1 MNENEVE
8 PALEHEKD
16 SPRDPAPAT
25 ASFSEL
31 GVKGPWVERLAS
43 RGIANAA
50 PIQAV
55 GVPALLGGSDA
66 VIRSRT
72 GTGKTLAFLLP
83 ALEKI
88 DPTLDKLQA
97 VVLTPTAELA
107 MQIAKEAAELAEGTK
122 LRTLALIGGAS
133 LQRQLDKLKTHPQLV
148 VGTPGRIQEILTI
161 KKLKMNEVRLI
172 VLDEA
177 DQTFALGA
185 AGSGG
190 EAERILAAVPAS
202 AQRVF
207 CSATMPEAAAA
218 VVAKWTKNAVW
229 VEAEPQGEEASQRL
243 PSTVTHSYVVSEER
257 DRIDTVRR
265 LLRTLQPK
273 AAMLFVNQTES
284 IAEVEAKLQYHGLQV
299 EAIYGDQPKQERT
312 AVMRRFRSGKLK
324 LLLATDVAAR
334 GLDAADVTHVIHVD
348 PPLDAERYLHRAG
361 RTGRMGRRG
370 ESVLVL
376 APNRTFI
383 ASKFAEQLGIEIK
396 EKKLQGGELK
406 ERKTYFPPTASTTPA
421 AARPAKVAGAAPA
434 ARPSGER
441 FGKPAGERP
450 AGRPSG
456 ERFGK
461 PAGERPAGRPSGERF
476 GKPAGERPAGSP
488 SGERFGKPAGER
500 PAGRPGGERFGK
512 PAGERPAGRPGGER
526 FGKPAGERPAARPSG
541 ERFGKPAGE
550 RPAARPSGERFG
562 KPAGERTA
570 ARPSGERFGKPA
582 TVRADRLDVRG
593 AKPASVKPA
602 ARAGKAPAAAP
613 VAKERHRDK
622 KNKGAP
628 RWLKDKKEGNGG
640 ESDGGTPKG

>member
-8 PALEHEKD
+8 PDLDHEKEA
-16 SPRDPAPAT
+16 PRDSAPAT
-25 ASFSEL
+25 ASFAEL

-55 GVPALLGGSDA
+55 GVPALLAGSDA

-107 MQIAKEAAELAEGTK
+107 MQIAKEASELVEGTK

-161 KKLKMNEVRLI
+161 KKLKMSEVRLI

-376 APNRTFI
+376 TPNRTFI

-406 ERKTYFPPTASTTPA
+406 ERRTYFPPTAPA
-421 AARPAKVAGAAPA
+421 PASRAGERAGARPTDRAARQGERAGTRPTDRAARPGERSGARPTDRAVRPGERSGTRPTDRA
-434 ARPSGER
+434 ARPGERADTRPTDRAARPGERAGTRPTDRAARPGERAGTRPTDRAARPDERAGTRPTDRAARPGERADTRPTDRAARSGER
-441 FGKPAGERP
+441 AGTRP
-450 AGRPSG
+450 TDR
-456 ERFGK
+456 
-461 PAGERPAGRPSGERF
+461 
-476 GKPAGERPAGSP
+476 
-488 SGERFGKPAGER
+488 
-500 PAGRPGGERFGK
+500 
-512 PAGERPAGRPGGER
+512 
-526 FGKPAGERPAARPSG
+526 AARPG
-541 ERFGKPAGE
+541 ERNGKNVSIG
-550 RPAARPSGERFG
+550 AARP
-562 KPAGERTA
+562 
-570 ARPSGERFGKPA
+570 
-582 TVRADRLDVRG
+582 VHRG
-593 AKPASVKPA
+593 AKPA
-602 ARAGKAPAAAP
+602 ARTGKAPAAAP
-613 VAKERHRDK
+613 VAKERARDK

-628 RWLKDKKEGNGG
+628 RWLKDKREGNGG